1 MAKGIVVYPGTFD
14 PITLGH
20 IDVIERGLKLFDH
33 LIIAVASSPAKTPL
47 FTIEERVEIIK
58 EAIGSRKNLDV
69 ERFSGLLVDY
79 IHKRRANAILRGLR
93 VVSDFEYEFQ
103 MALTNRKLDPRV
115 ETIFLMTAERYSYIS
130 SRFIKEISR
139 LGGNVDC
146 FVPENAAKKL
156 KERYRAT

>member
-1 MAKGIVVYPGTFD
+1 MTKGIVVYPGTFD

-33 LIIAVASSPAKTPL
+33 LIIAVASSPAKSPL

-58 EAIGSRKNLDV
+58 EAIGSRKNIEV
-69 ERFSGLLVDY
+69 EKFSGLLVDY
-79 IHKRRANAILRGLR
+79 IDKRRANAILRGLR

>member
-58 EAIGSRKNLDV
+58 EAIGSRKNLEV

-79 IHKRRANAILRGLR
+79 IDKRRANAILRGLR

-115 ETIFLMTAERYSYIS
+115 ETIFLMTAECYSYIS